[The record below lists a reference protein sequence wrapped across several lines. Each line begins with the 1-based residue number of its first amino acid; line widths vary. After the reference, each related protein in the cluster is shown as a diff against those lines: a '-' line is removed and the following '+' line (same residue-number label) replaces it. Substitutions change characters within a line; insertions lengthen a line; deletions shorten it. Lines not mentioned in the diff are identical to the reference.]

1 VVTAGAIQV
10 VIDETRCIG
19 SGNCLYNEPAV
30 FDQNEDDGMAILLN
44 EHPGPELLDTVRQA
58 VLTCPG
64 QAIRLIIESSDD
76 GAD

>member
-1 VVTAGAIQV
+1 MTSGAIRV
-10 VIDETRCIG
+10 IIDETRCIG

-64 QAIRLIIESSDD
+64 QAISLVIDTPD
-76 GAD
+76 GPAD

>member
-1 VVTAGAIQV
+1 
-10 VIDETRCIG
+10 
-19 SGNCLYNEPAV
+19 V